1 VDLGG
6 STALAQRSEGE
17 GRRWDGG
24 SDLWGRLVIF
34 GGVGASPRCLAALA
48 GGGLGGQWRVPLAP
62 VGVAPSVLPR
72 AAGVWVRGT
81 GAVGECA
88 HVEGQDLTRRGK
100 PWGGRIGSAGGGGGW
115 QARQSGVGAWTRHG
129 IDGLAW
135 LVAAFAA
142 EPEGRRRHP

>member
-100 PWGGRIGSAGGGGGW
+100 PWGRTDRIGRRGRWLAGKAKWGW
-115 QARQSGVGAWTRHG
+115 SMDAAWHRW
-129 IDGLAW
+129 IGLAGCC
-135 LVAAFAA
+135 LCC
-142 EPEGRRRHP
+142 